1 MDNNILWSLRLGF
14 SSKEA
19 QSISDL
25 GLTKFL
31 EKSFHSKPASKTPD
45 FLEGSPKT
53 VEDFKQI
60 RMKYKDNNTEARK
73 QLRIAENKVS
83 QDMKTWWIDKMRT
96 EEYPLREISASW
108 K

>member
-31 EKSFHSKPASKTPD
+31 EKSFHSKPASKIPD
-45 FLEGSPKT
+45 FLEESPKT

-60 RMKYKDNNTEARK
+60 RMKYKENNTEARK
-73 QLRIAENKVS
+73 QL
-83 QDMKTWWIDKMRT
+83 
-96 EEYPLREISASW
+96 
-108 K
+108 